1 MSAHPTT
8 GVPDPAGIPCPG
20 CGEAPLLHDDP
31 SGRCTEQSLTA
42 SQPDP
47 LRELAEWLASRAWM
61 LPALDRHDVVAEHLI
76 QAITR
81 AREALG
87 RSPGGVR

>member
-8 GVPDPAGIPCPG
+8 GVADPAGIPCPG

-31 SGRCTEQSLTA
+31 SGRCTEQSLTT

-47 LRELAEWLASRAWM
+47 LRELAEWLASHGEQIGRIAGSRAT
-61 LPALDRHDVVAEHLI
+61 LDVAI
-76 QAITR
+76 DR
-81 AREALG
+81 ARAALG
-87 RSPGGVR
+87 RSPGGAR